1 MPIVCVFFVFNLIDG
16 WPWSLPFDLHRIHA
30 NINFVSFTTTEG
42 MQVATVLTNYVPV
55 VSSAAICITFG
66 TTVEAYN
73 QYRLVLVFLGFG
85 KIWPKLYQEYD
96 PDDSEPPSELS
107 TQTSS
112 KSWWS
117 SMTKNSK
124 RGTVTRYETHKLPN
138 ITITL
143 DYLDTNV
150 QLNEQPERKRLL
162 YPPYY

>member
-1 MPIVCVFFVFNLIDG
+1 MSILVLVVPIVCVFFVFNLIEG
-16 WPWSLPFDLHRIHA
+16 WPWSLPYDYSRIHA
-30 NINFVSFTTTEG
+30 NANLVTFTTTER
-42 MQVATVLTNYVPV
+42 MQLATVLTNYVPV

-73 QYRLVLVFLGFG
+73 QYRLVLVLLGFG

-117 SMTKNSK
+117 AVTKNGK
-124 RGTVTRYETHKLPN
+124 GGTVTGYGTPMLPR
-138 ITITL
+138 IITL
-143 DYLDTNV
+143 
-150 QLNEQPERKRLL
+150 
-162 YPPYY
+162 